1 MCRLKEVLTLCRFVT
16 MYVRCCYSV
25 AKPFSINRADFVSYE
40 SLSYSSCELCKKILI
55 LLPSASITP

>member
-1 MCRLKEVLTLCRFVT
+1 

-25 AKPFSINRADFVSYE
+25 AKPFSINGADFVSYE